1 MKTKYNQEEQNLIKR
16 AFEKVL
22 DDLNLMFE
30 HSEAEEIRV
39 HIKYDHELEDVFP
52 SSYFLAINKREI
64 SVVYAALSPEKVIPL
79 ELTSGRRGKKIR
91 PYTLESAELILQ
103 EYEKIRPKVKNAI
116 EKSIKQKQEKLAIFR
131 KLDDKYS
138 KEATIE
144 LDLPK
149 TMNPHSIDLK
159 QEDGK
164 TIGEIK
170 MGYGAIRIITN
181 GPIIV
186 NKSEQSK
193 VKKKINKGV

>member
-1 MKTKYNQEEQNLIKR
+1 MKTKYNQDEQSLIKS

-22 DDLNLMFE
+22 DDLNMIFE

-39 HIKYDHELEDVFP
+39 NIKYGHEFEHVFP
-52 SSYFLAINKREI
+52 SSYYLVLNEHEI
-64 SVVYAALSPEKVIPL
+64 SVVYSALAPEKIIPL
-79 ELTSGRRGKKIR
+79 EVSSGRRGKKVR
-91 PYTLESAELILQ
+91 PYTLESAELLLQ
-103 EYEKIRPKVKNAI
+103 EYETIRPKVKKLV
-116 EKSIKQKQEKLAIFR
+116 EKSIVQKKEKLAIF
-131 KLDDKYS
+131 KNIDEKYS

-144 LDLPK
+144 IDLPQ
-149 TMNPHSIDLK
+149 TNNQHSIDLR

-186 NKSEQSK
+186 NKGEHPK
-193 VKKKINKGV
+193 TKMK

>member
-1 MKTKYNQEEQNLIKR
+1 MKTKYNQEEQNLIKS

-39 HIKYDHELEDVFP
+39 HIKYDHEFEKVFP
-52 SSYFLAINKREI
+52 SSYYLSINQYEI
-64 SVVYAALSPEKVIPL
+64 SVVYAGLAPERVIPL
-79 ELTSGRRGKKIR
+79 EVSSGRRGKKVR
-91 PYTLESAELILQ
+91 PYTIESAELILQ
-103 EYEKIRPKVKNAI
+103 EYETIRPRVKEAI

-131 KLDDKYS
+131 KIDDMYK

-144 LDLPK
+144 LDLPE
-149 TMNPHSIDLK
+149 TNNPHTIDLR

-186 NKSEQSK
+186 NRSEEIK
-193 VKKKINKGV
+193 TKRR